1 MTTFLTAMGWYNLA
15 GVPFLLLCTST
26 AWGQRVLGPWSEIVR
41 PPYSLGEHGV
51 LWVWWSAS
59 LNAFFGVVNVLAAR
73 WPASAQRAIVW
84 LDLALYALF
93 LVLALAASRSPRWG
107 RGVRF
112 CVGLFSF
119 WIVWAASTL
128 A

>member
-1 MTTFLTAMGWYNLA
+1 MTTYLTVMGWYNLA
-15 GVPFLLLCTST
+15 AIPLLLLCTST
-26 AWGQRVLGPWSEIVR
+26 VWGQRVLGPWSEIVR
-41 PPYSLGEHGV
+41 PPYSIGDHGV
-51 LWVWWSAS
+51 LWVWWSAVI
-59 LNAFFGVVNVLAAR
+59 NIFYGAVNVLAAR
-73 WPASAQRAIVW
+73 WPASAQRAVVW
-84 LDLALYALF
+84 LDLAMYAVF
-93 LVLALAASRSPRWG
+93 LVLALAASRSPHWG